1 MLNSKNFHLR
11 TLSLAIAATLAFAS
25 TAAFTPRAFAQDDT
39 STGQHR
45 FSVVGG
51 YAHIVPKSNPSGTVL
66 GSTAALDGSG
76 APTLS
81 GSWYINDNFAI
92 ELWGAADRFEHDVN
106 LANGSRG
113 TIKQQPVAL
122 SGQYH
127 FGAPGKTIRPFV
139 GLGYYQSN
147 INGEQFDP
155 ALTGDRHVGF
165 GTPNGPIAT
174 AGVDFNI
181 TDRWFTRADAR
192 YMQGDAEVKLAGTE
206 TGEEVQLDPWTVGV
220 GVGVRF

>member
-1 MLNSKNFHLR
+1 MLNFRHFHLR
-11 TLSLAIAATLAFAS
+11 SLSLATVAAIAFAP
-25 TAAFTPRAFAQDDT
+25 AVLAQDATT
-39 STGQHR
+39 SQRR

-51 YAHIVPKSNPSGTVL
+51 YAHMVPKSNPDGTVL
-66 GSTAALDGSG
+66 GSKTDLDGSG

-81 GSWYINDNFAI
+81 GSWYFNDNFAI
-92 ELWGAADRFEHDVN
+92 ELWGAADSFEHDVN

-113 TIKQQPVAL
+113 QIKQQPVAL

-127 FGAPGKTIRPFV
+127 FGAPDKTVRPFV

-147 INGEQFDP
+147 INDEQFDP
-155 ALTGDRHVGF
+155 ALTGNRHVGF

-192 YMQGDAEVKLAGTE
+192 YMKGDAEVKLAGQE